1 MHGEGYRYGAQNEQQ
16 LPYVFERVIGIL
28 RQRRVAR
35 QEASPGVAEHPMVVS
50 DDLTNASFDLRSE
63 SFNAQLHRGA
73 IIYVIKASGLN
84 VLLLRATTAYRYVGC
99 RGIVSSH
106 HPFDG
111 NIISLVQWWCK
122 RKTPIASRP
131 GSGPPGT
138 TNVNE
143 DKSEMS
149 FRSHAPRALRRL
161 RFHPHMHMRTH
172 PQTITPLRQK
182 SLRYCA
188 GKLTSNLYGGCSI
201 VFVFVRCLRAAEAPT
216 IQIS

>member
-99 RGIVSSH
+99 RGIVSPPPEFLH
-106 HPFDG
+106 
-111 NIISLVQWWCK
+111 
-122 RKTPIASRP
+122 ASCCTALLGLLCMTARRIP
-131 GSGPPGT
+131 LACAVVGR
-138 TNVNE
+138 
-143 DKSEMS
+143 
-149 FRSHAPRALRRL
+149 RS
-161 RFHPHMHMRTH
+161 
-172 PQTITPLRQK
+172 
-182 SLRYCA
+182 
-188 GKLTSNLYGGCSI
+188 
-201 VFVFVRCLRAAEAPT
+201 
-216 IQIS
+216 IQASAFAVYAF